1 MSDPLHTRI
10 CLTGAAHRAPM
21 VSLFLVPE
29 PRVRGACMLHL
40 LEQAPVGDVPRR
52 DPDLIASV
60 EARCLPGARARLVAF
75 ESADHPA
82 IPGAGLRTV
91 YHDHYIADGP
101 LGLDTGDP
109 AELARLSMLPEHP
122 IGLRR
127 IDDFEDHSV
136 RRAMLAVYRY
146 FGVDQRI
153 PLMYHGFAEPQDGWL
168 ALRTAIA

>member
-1 MSDPLHTRI
+1 MSDPLPARI
-10 CLTGAAHRAPM
+10 CLTGAAHRGPM

-40 LEQAPVGDVPRR
+40 LEQAPVGDGPRR
-52 DPDLIASV
+52 DPDLVA
-60 EARCLPGARARLVAF
+60 ALQGRGLPGARARLVAF
-75 ESADHPA
+75 ESTDHPA
-82 IPGAGLRTV
+82 LPGARLRTV

-101 LGLDTGDP
+101 LGLDTGNAD
-109 AELARLSMLPEHP
+109 ELARLSLLPEHP

-127 IDDFEDHSV
+127 IDDFEDHAV

-153 PLMYHGFAEPQDGWL
+153 PLMYHGYAEPEEGWL
-168 ALRTAIA
+168 ALRTAVA